1 MIELIPGL
9 QGLLNYFSGERHRLK
24 EQEQWQKE
32 REDKEREF
40 QDSALTAIYTAAFE
54 TKIYLEEQ
62 EQTRGR
68 NRYTEKE
75 LVRLWAKAAVPVRR
89 FNADLADRC
98 LLKADSWVNPQNWT
112 EEEISANRIG
122 IFQVW
127 EDARKMLKQ
136 EG

>member
-1 MIELIPGL
+1 MIELIPALG
-9 QGLLNYFSGERHRLK
+9 GLLKYFSRERHRRE
-24 EQEQWQKE
+24 EQEQWQTE
-32 REDKEREF
+32 REDKEKEF

-62 EQTRGR
+62 ERTRKR
-68 NRYTEKE
+68 NRDTEEE

-89 FNADLADRC
+89 FDADLADRC
-98 LLKADSWVNPQNWT
+98 LLKADSWVNPQDWT

-122 IFQVW
+122 ICQVW

-136 EG
+136 